1 LPTKTDA
8 ITEPSVHEPLDE
20 ASPISDADGS
30 DDTATG
36 GDDKSAAEE
45 THAEASVSTGRSVR
59 QRILIYA
66 VMPALVLILTAGAGY
81 LKWQNGSAGSA
92 QAAATESTQ
101 AATDSTIAMLS
112 YAPDSVDK
120 ELPAVGDRL
129 TGKFRDEYTSLIN
142 DVVIPGAKQQKISAV
157 AKVPAAASVSATR
170 DHAVVLVFIDQ
181 TITIGDG
188 APTNNASSVRV
199 TLDKVHDRWLIS
211 QFEPI

>member
-1 LPTKTDA
+1 MPTKTDA

-20 ASPISDADGS
+20 ASPISDAAGS

-36 GDDKSAAEE
+36 GEDKSAAEE
-45 THAEASVSTGRSVR
+45 THAGASAGSSVR

-66 VMPALVLILTAGAGY
+66 VLPALVLILTAGAGY
-81 LKWQNGSAGSA
+81 LKWQDGSARSA

-112 YAPDSVDK
+112 YAPDNVDK

-129 TGKFRDEYTSLIN
+129 TGKFREEYTSLIN

-157 AKVPAAASVSATR
+157 AKVPAAASVSATSQ
-170 DHAVVLVFIDQ
+170 HAVVLVFIDQ
-181 TITIGDG
+181 TIAIGDG
-188 APTNNASSVRV
+188 APTDNASSVRV